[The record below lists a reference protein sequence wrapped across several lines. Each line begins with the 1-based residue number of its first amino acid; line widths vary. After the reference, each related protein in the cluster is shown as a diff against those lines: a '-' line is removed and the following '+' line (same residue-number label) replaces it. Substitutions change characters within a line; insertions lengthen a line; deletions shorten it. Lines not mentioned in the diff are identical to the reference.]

1 MKNNMNSFCRK
12 LVFGMLILTGIFL
25 SSPPAAAQ
33 WSSSAY
39 ANNAICTAPLNQ
51 DQVAI
56 ASDGSGGAIM
66 AWTDYRGESRI
77 YAQRIDANGLIK
89 WTIDGIAVSTS
100 QSFVPAVVEDGS
112 GGVIITWVDLG
123 NGNDFDIYAQRLNGL
138 GQAQWPAGGI
148 LVSASEGWQTNP
160 VITTDGQ
167 GGALI
172 AWIDD
177 GLEMDAAKDVYIQRV
192 TANGSLSW
200 PENNPVTEA
209 YYRQEDIKI
218 ISDKNGGAILAWT
231 DYRNTQ
237 TTTTGVDV
245 YAQRINATGGQVWET
260 DGVGVAVYDRYQQYP
275 QLTSDGSGGAIIV
288 WEDDRDADNADALN
302 MDIYGQRINATGNM
316 LWTGNGMGIGVAP
329 ATQSRPV
336 VTGDGAGGAI
346 IAWQS
351 GSGFNNA
358 YASYLVTQRVNSNG
372 AKQWASAGVALGN
385 AGRENPQIV
394 SDGDGGAIIA
404 WEDYT
409 GQAPIGALKDIFAQR
424 LDASGQNLWASG
436 GAPISNTTFV
446 QQNPKLIP
454 DGARGAIVTWI
465 DNRTNTTL
473 DIYAQRVQADGT
485 LGGGN
490 GGKSDQAITFNALP
504 SKKISDGDFNLNATA
519 SSGLTVTYA
528 SDNLSVATVSGNIVV
543 MTGVGTATIT
553 ASQPGSTIYN
563 PATPVSQTLTVL
575 KGDQTIVFGALPVKV
590 PGDPDFTLQATA
602 SSGLSVSYTSSNG
615 AVATVSGNT
624 VTVHGT
630 GTTVL
635 TALQAGN
642 ANYTAAP
649 NVMQT
654 LTVKTAQSIS
664 FPVVSTKTWGDPAFA
679 LSATAT
685 SGLAVVF
692 SSTSDKVS
700 IVGST
705 ATLLKAGSVT
715 VFADQPGNTTFAPAP
730 RTSQTFCINPAQPI
744 VSVSDADP
752 SAPVLTSSSPGGN
765 QWFKDGQPISNATQS
780 TLTVHD
786 AGTYSV
792 VVTIDNC
799 QSQPSAERTFIVT
812 GIEDP
817 AGSVNVYPNPMHDQ
831 LVVDAEAL
839 SSGSPV
845 KLNLYDAVGRVVHQ
859 DDGHGKFVINVTALK
874 AGLYVLKVSNGK
886 QTITKKLLK

>member
-1 MKNNMNSFCRK
+1 MKNNMNILCK
-12 LVFGMLILTGIFL
+12 LALGILSLTGIFFP
-25 SSPPAAAQ
+25 SSPAVAQ
-33 WSSSAY
+33 WSTSAY
-39 ANNAICTAPLNQ
+39 ANNTICTAPGNQ
-51 DQVAI
+51 EVPAI
-56 ASDGSGGAIM
+56 VSDGSGGAIM
-66 AWTDYRGESRI
+66 AWTDYRGESSRI
-77 YAQRIDANGLIK
+77 YAQRIDASGLLK
-89 WTIDGIAVSTS
+89 WAIDGIALTTT
-100 QSFVPAVVEDGS
+100 QSFVQGAVEDGS
-112 GGVIITWVDLG
+112 GGVIITWVDLR
-123 NGNDFDIYAQRLNGL
+123 NGNDFDIYAQRFNGQ
-138 GQAQWPAGGI
+138 GQPQWTTGGI
-148 LVSASEGWQTNP
+148 QVSASEGFQTNP
-160 VITTDGQ
+160 VITTDGH
-167 GGALI
+167 GGAII

-177 GLEMDAAKDVYIQRV
+177 GLEMDAAKDVYIQHV
-192 TANGSLSW
+192 NADGSLAW
-200 PENNPVTEA
+200 PVNNPVTEA

-218 ISDKNGGAILAWT
+218 ISDENGGAIVAWT
-231 DYRNTQ
+231 DYRNSMTG
-237 TTTTGVDV
+237 TTAVDV
-245 YAQRINATGGQVWET
+245 YAQRISAGGSQLWTT
-260 DGVGVAVYDRYQQYP
+260 DGIGAAVYDRYQQYP
-275 QLTSDGSGGAIIV
+275 QLTSDGHGGAIIV
-288 WEDDRDADNADALN
+288 WEDDRDADNTNAFN
-302 MDIYGQRINATGNM
+302 VDIYGQHISAGGDV
-316 LWTGNGMGIGVAP
+316 LWTSNGVGIGVTP
-329 ATQSRPV
+329 DTQTRPV
-336 VTGDGAGGAI
+336 LTKDGTGGAI
-346 IAWQS
+346 ITWQNGS
-351 GSGFNNA
+351 GSYNA
-358 YASYLVTQRVNSNG
+358 YVSYLVAQRVNGNG
-372 AKQWASAGVALGN
+372 AKQWATAGVALNN
-385 AGRENPQIV
+385 AGMENPQITP
-394 SDGDGGAIIA
+394 DGAGGVIIA
-404 WEDYT
+404 WEDYR
-409 GQAPIGALKDIFAQR
+409 GQLAIGALKDIFAQR
-424 LDASGQNLWASG
+424 VDASGQTLWSNG
-436 GAPISNTTFV
+436 GNAISSATFV
-446 QQNPKLIP
+446 QQSPRLIP
-454 DGARGAIVTWI
+454 DNHGGAIVAFV
-465 DNRTNTTL
+465 DARTNAST
-473 DIYAQRVQADGT
+473 DIYAQRIQADGT

-504 SKKISDGDFNLNATA
+504 SKKISDGDFNLNAIA

-528 SDNLSVATVSGNIVV
+528 SDNLSVATVSGNIMV

-553 ASQPGSTIYN
+553 ASQLGSTIYN

-575 KGDQTIVFGALPVKV
+575 KGDQTIVFSALPVKV

-602 SSGLSVSYTSSNG
+602 SSGLPVSYTSSNG

-635 TALQAGN
+635 TASQAGD

-649 NVMQT
+649 DVKQT

-664 FPVVSTKTWGDPAFA
+664 FPVVLTKTWGDPAFA
-679 LSATAT
+679 LSATAN

-715 VFADQPGNTTFAPAP
+715 VFADQPGNATFAPAP
-730 RTSQTFCINPAQPI
+730 RTSQTFCINPAQPV

-752 SAPVLTSSSPGGN
+752 SAPILTSSSASGN
-765 QWFKDGQPISNATQS
+765 QWFKDGQPMNNATQS

-859 DDGHGKFVINVTALK
+859 DDGHGKFVIDVTALK